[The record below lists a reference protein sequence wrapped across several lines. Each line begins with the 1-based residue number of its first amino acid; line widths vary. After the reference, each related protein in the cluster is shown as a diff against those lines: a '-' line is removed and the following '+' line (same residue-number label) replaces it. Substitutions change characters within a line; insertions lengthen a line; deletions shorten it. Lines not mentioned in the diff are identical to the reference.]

1 MGYFMTSIIDTLIK
15 FSHQKPIKDKIAFF
29 YKSHGNGFE
38 KWLQFELMYW
48 LKNEEQH
55 QVLLE
60 QSFETDQRSTSKTK
74 NQIDLLVNIKNQ
86 SNDWDHAIELKVTKG
101 RAGALRKAVS
111 DLMRLELIKESEWSL
126 RSVTSMVIC
135 EGKESKKYADYLV
148 ELKEKEKHSW
158 VFECI
163 PIHRD
168 GASIYL
174 LTWRAP
180 PRRATKQNFMKF
192 VQHLTATASDLDL
205 EAIQHK
211 QQKLKTKPISRSNSK
226 PSKS

>member
-1 MGYFMTSIIDTLIK
+1 M
-15 FSHQKPIKDKIAFF
+15 
-29 YKSHGNGFE
+29 
-38 KWLQFELMYW
+38 
-48 LKNEEQH
+48 
-55 QVLLE
+55 
-60 QSFETDQRSTSKTK
+60 
-74 NQIDLLVNIKNQ
+74 
-86 SNDWDHAIELKVTKG
+86 TKG

-174 LTWRAP
+174 LTWRANWGQLPNNSRLLADHGGLVRRSP
-180 PRRATKQNFMKF
+180 PLRGNVRYAGRPTMFGQ
-192 VQHLTATASDLDL
+192 
-205 EAIQHK
+205 
-211 QQKLKTKPISRSNSK
+211 LKNYFKAARLGDHFLSERPEK
-226 PSKS
+226 